1 MLARGTVAHVHVK
14 RRQRVNE
21 PMADS
26 VSGKLSRCGHHD
38 AMPFQAAGAETLSEP
53 MSAVTSP
60 DMCHGRSQDSSRDVN
75 RSLSAALYRMRHM

>member
-1 MLARGTVAHVHVK
+1 VK

-38 AMPFQAAGAETLSEP
+38 AMPFQEAGAETLSEP